1 MRQIAP
7 VLAAALVAAALVA
20 ALAAGSDRASAEEAT
35 ATSGTVRT
43 MHAIA
48 MHGDP
53 LYGPDFEH
61 FAYVNPD
68 APKGGTLIL
77 DAIGTYDTFNPL
89 TLKGVPAAG
98 ISLTYESLMVSS
110 GDEAFTEYG
119 LIVETITVPD
129 DRSWVEFALR
139 PEARWHDG
147 EPIDAE
153 DVVFTFDTLKTK
165 GHPFYRAYYGSVA
178 KAVALDTHRVRFEF
192 TEGENRELPLI
203 IGQMPVLPKHYWEG
217 RDFETPTLEPP
228 LGSGP
233 YRIKTFESGR
243 AVTYERV
250 EDWWGA
256 DLPVNV
262 GQYNWG
268 EIRFEYYRDPTVT
281 LEAFKAGQFDFQQ
294 VSSAKEWATAY
305 DIPQVRDGRI
315 VKESIPNENPT
326 GMQAYFFNTRRDM
339 FKDPLVR
346 EAIGLAFDFEWTNKT
361 LFYDQYTRTESYF
374 SNTELASSGLPEGEE
389 LEILERYRGRIP
401 DQVFTTPFDV
411 PETDASGNNREN
423 LRRASDL
430 LKQAGWVVEDGVR
443 VHAET
448 GKELTFEILL
458 NNPLFERISLPFVQ
472 NLEKLGITPRLRTV
486 DTAQYQNR
494 VDAFDFDMIVSG
506 IGQSLSPGNEQ
517 RDFWSSASADIP
529 GSRNTIGIKDP
540 VIDELIELVIAAPTR
555 ESLIARTRA
564 LDRVLLWGH
573 YVIPHWHIQADRV
586 VYWNKFGHPETPPK
600 YGLAMINTWWIDEEK
615 EAVLPEPEEIQTDE

>member
-1 MRQIAP
+1 MRKI
-7 VLAAALVAAALVA
+7 VLALLV
-20 ALAAGSDRASAEEAT
+20 ALAAGVALSPHRLPAEEST
-35 ATSGTVRT
+35 ATDAPGQT

-53 LYGPDFEH
+53 LYGPDFAH
-61 FAYVNPD
+61 FDYVNPD
-68 APKGGTLIL
+68 APKGGTLTL
-77 DAIGTYDTFNPL
+77 DAVGTYDTFNPY

-119 LIVETITVPD
+119 LIVETITVPE

-147 EPIDAE
+147 EPITAA
-153 DVVFTFDTLKTK
+153 DVVFSFDTLKAK

-178 KAVALDTHRVRFEF
+178 TAVALDTHRVRFEF
-192 TEGENRELPLI
+192 IEGENRELPLI

-217 RDFETPTLEPP
+217 RDFEAPTLEPP

-233 YRIKTFESGR
+233 YRVKNFESGR

-326 GMQAYFFNTRRDM
+326 GMQAYFFNTRRDV
-339 FKDPLVR
+339 FTDPLVR

-361 LFYDQYTRTESYF
+361 LFYDQYTRTKSYF
-374 SNTELASSGLPEGEE
+374 SNTELASGGLPEGEE

-401 DQVFTTPFDV
+401 DELFTTPFDV
-411 PETDASGNNREN
+411 PATDGSGNNRAN

-430 LKQAGWVVEDGVR
+430 LKEAGWVVEDGIR

-494 VDAFDFDMIVSG
+494 VDAFDFDMIVGG

-529 GSRNTIGIKDP
+529 GSRNAIGIKDP
-540 VIDELIELVIAAPTR
+540 VIDELIELVIAAPSR

-564 LDRVLLWGH
+564 LDRVLLWGQ

-600 YGLAMINTWWIDEEK
+600 YGLAMINTWWIDPDK

>member
-178 KAVALDTHRVRFEF
+178 KAVALDSHRVRFEF

-346 EAIGLAFDFEWTNKT
+346 EAIGLVFDFEWTNKT

>member
-1 MRQIAP
+1 MRKIVP
-7 VLAAALVAAALVA
+7 
-20 ALAAGSDRASAEEAT
+20 ALAALFSLALCFGPGRLEAEEST
-35 ATSGTVRT
+35 GTDEAVQT
-43 MHAIA
+43 VHALA
-48 MHGDP
+48 MHGEP

-68 APKGGTLIL
+68 APKGGRLTL
-77 DAIGTYDTFNPL
+77 DAIGTYDTFNPY

-98 ISLTYESLMVSS
+98 IALIYQSLMTSS
-110 GDEAFTEYG
+110 SDEAFTEYG
-119 LIVETITVPD
+119 VVVETITVPD

-147 EPIDAE
+147 EPITAD
-153 DVVFTFDTLKTK
+153 DVVFTFDMLKTK

-178 KAVALDTHRVRFEF
+178 EAVALDTHRVRFEF
-192 TEGENRELPLI
+192 SEGENRELPLI
-203 IGQMPVLPKHYWEG
+203 IGQMPVLPQHYWED
-217 RDFETPTLEPP
+217 RDFEAPTLEPP

-233 YRIKTFESGR
+233 YRIKTFDSGR

-250 EDWWGA
+250 EDWWAA
-256 DLPVNV
+256 DLPVHV
-262 GQYNWG
+262 GHYNWG
-268 EIRFEYYRDPTVT
+268 EVRYEYYRDPTVT

-339 FKDPLVR
+339 FTDPLVR

-374 SNTELASSGLPEGEE
+374 SNTELASSGLPDGEE

-401 DQVFTTPFDV
+401 DQVFTMPYDV
-411 PETDASGNNREN
+411 PETDGSGNNREN
-423 LRRASDL
+423 LRKASAL
-430 LKQAGWVVEDGVR
+430 LNEAGWVIENGVR
-443 VHAET
+443 VHGET

-529 GSRNTIGIKDP
+529 GSRNVIGIKDP

-564 LDRVLLWGH
+564 LDRVLLWGQ
-573 YVIPHWHIQADRV
+573 YVIPHWHIQSDRV
-586 VYWNKFGHPETPPK
+586 VYWNKFGHPATPPK
-600 YGLAMINTWWIDEEK
+600 YGLGMISTWWIDPGK
-615 EAVLPEPEEIQTDE
+615 EAVLPEPSEMQSDE

>member
-1 MRQIAP
+1 MRKI
-7 VLAAALVAAALVA
+7 VLALLV
-20 ALAAGSDRASAEEAT
+20 ALAAGVALSPHRLPAEEST
-35 ATSGTVRT
+35 ATDAPGQT

-53 LYGPDFEH
+53 LYGPDFAH
-61 FAYVNPD
+61 FDYVNPD
-68 APKGGTLIL
+68 APKGGTLTL
-77 DAIGTYDTFNPL
+77 DAVGTYDTFNPY

-119 LIVETITVPD
+119 LIVETITVPE

-147 EPIDAE
+147 EPITAA
-153 DVVFTFDTLKTK
+153 DVVFSFDTLKAK

-178 KAVALDTHRVRFEF
+178 TAVALDTHRVRFEF
-192 TEGENRELPLI
+192 IEGENRELPLI

-217 RDFETPTLEPP
+217 RDFEAPTLEPP

-233 YRIKTFESGR
+233 YRVKNFESGR

-326 GMQAYFFNTRRDM
+326 GMQAYFFNTRRDV
-339 FKDPLVR
+339 FTDPLVR

-361 LFYDQYTRTESYF
+361 LFYDQYTRTKSYF
-374 SNTELASSGLPEGEE
+374 SNTELASGGLPEGEE

-401 DQVFTTPFDV
+401 DELFTTPFDV
-411 PETDASGNNREN
+411 PATDGSGNNRAN

-430 LKQAGWVVEDGVR
+430 LKEAGWVVEDGIR

-494 VDAFDFDMIVSG
+494 VDAFDFDMIVGG

-529 GSRNTIGIKDP
+529 GSRNAIGIKDP
-540 VIDELIELVIAAPTR
+540 VIDELIELVIAAPSR

-564 LDRVLLWGH
+564 LDRVLLWGQ
-573 YVIPHWHIQADRV
+573 YVIPHWHIQVDRV

-600 YGLAMINTWWIDEEK
+600 YGLAMINTWWIDPDK

>member
-7 VLAAALVAAALVA
+7 LLSATLVA
-20 ALAAGSDRASAEEAT
+20 ALVLGADGALAEEAT
-35 ATSGTVRT
+35 ATDGTART
-43 MHAIA
+43 VHAIA
-48 MHGDP
+48 MHGEP

-77 DAIGTYDTFNPL
+77 DAIGTYDTFNPH

-98 ISLTYESLMVSS
+98 ITLTYESLMVSS

-147 EPIDAE
+147 EPIDAD

-178 KAVALDTHRVRFEF
+178 MAVALDSHRVRFEF
-192 TEGENRELPLI
+192 SEGENRELPLI

-217 RDFETPTLEPP
+217 RDFEAPTLEPP

-233 YRIKTFESGR
+233 YRIKSFDSGR

-256 DLPVNV
+256 DLPINV

-339 FKDPLVR
+339 FTDPLVR

-401 DQVFTTPFDV
+401 DEVFTTPFDV
-411 PETDASGNNREN
+411 PETDGSGNSREN

-443 VHAET
+443 VNAET

-494 VDAFDFDMIVSG
+494 VDAFDFDMIVGG

-600 YGLAMINTWWIDEEK
+600 YGLAMINTWWIDEAK

>member
-7 VLAAALVAAALVA
+7 LLAAALVAALG
-20 ALAAGSDRASAEEAT
+20 LGPDRALAEEAT
-35 ATSGTVRT
+35 ATDEAARTV
-43 MHAIA
+43 HAIA
-48 MHGDP
+48 MHGEP

-68 APKGGTLIL
+68 APKGGTLTL
-77 DAIGTYDTFNPL
+77 DAVGTYDTFNPY

-147 EPIDAE
+147 EPIDAD

-178 KAVALDTHRVRFEF
+178 TAVALDSHRVRFEF
-192 TEGENRELPLI
+192 SEGENRELPLI

-233 YRIKTFESGR
+233 YRIRTFDSGR

-256 DLPVNV
+256 DLPINV

-326 GMQAYFFNTRRDM
+326 GMQAYFFNTRREM
-339 FKDPLVR
+339 FTDPLVR

-401 DQVFTTPFDV
+401 DEVFTTPFDV
-411 PETDASGNNREN
+411 PETDGSGNNREN

-494 VDAFDFDMIVSG
+494 VDAFDFDMIVGG

-600 YGLAMINTWWIDEEK
+600 YGLAMINTWWIDEAK